1 MYADLIPNSPSQSK
15 LYRIEEYF
23 DKKNSVNKNKIV
35 AVSRKSYKSLTI
47 ETVKS
52 LTKKFFEYFM
62 KTKDG
67 KFKGL

>member
-1 MYADLIPNSPSQSK
+1 MYADLIPNSPSQNK

-35 AVSRKSYKSLTI
+35 AVSRKSSKSLTI

-52 LTKKFFEYFM
+52 LTKKI
-62 KTKDG
+62 
-67 KFKGL
+67 L